1 MHDMKHMD
9 FIEDVAKRDIQT
21 LRHKESTY
29 QGSWKKR
36 GGVFAFAM
44 VVRKWDRLD
53 NILER
58 QFGQDIFAGCLADT
72 NGADGSVLA
81 EVRDL
86 RQYLLL
92 VEAEIQS
99 RMAGSRPQTKTL
111 LGESHSPMT
120 IDQIAY
126 ADPSNLYDD
135 ISRELNIP
143 RPKVKRTIIAYG
155 YQTNFPD
162 DTESRK
168 ILDAANRRLSR
179 DHLRVILMRKR
190 DAENN
195 REDSNRHHSDS
206 AHAAEFPMNDVGR
219 AVCSSYRSNYMNG
232 RCMDCGHTKDAHIAK
247 SAIHEP
253 DWDSKAGTKQ
263 GDGTWKVKPL
273 ISATLFRKLKDPD
286 LISRFIVT
294 GQYAQVDRRRYDE
307 KERMELFRPLSA
319 TVSKSDF
326 GRMAD
331 ADKEFYE
338 PRPGVEG
345 EMQLKEIFRG
355 AWVA

>member
-9 FIEDVAKRDIQT
+9 FIEDVSKNDVAT
-21 LRHKESTY
+21 LRRKEETY

-99 RMAGSRPQTKTL
+99 RIARGRPSVKDL
-111 LGESHSPMT
+111 VGENQP
-120 IDQIAY
+120 
-126 ADPSNLYDD
+126 
-135 ISRELNIP
+135 IP
-143 RPKVKRTIIAYG
+143 
-155 YQTNFPD
+155 
-162 DTESRK
+162 
-168 ILDAANRRLSR
+168 
-179 DHLRVILMRKR
+179 
-190 DAENN
+190 
-195 REDSNRHHSDS
+195 REDSNKHHSES
-206 AHAAEFPMNDVGR
+206 AEFPMNDASR
-219 AVCSSYRSNYMNG
+219 AVCSSYRSNYLNG
-232 RCMDCGHTKDAHIAK
+232 RCMDCGHLKEAHIAR
-247 SAIHEP
+247 AAVTEP
-253 DWDSKAGTKQ
+253 DWDSKVGTKQ

-294 GQYAQVDRRRYDE
+294 GTYAQVDRRFFSE
-307 KERMELFRPLSA
+307 KERAELFRPLSA
-319 TVSKSDF
+319 TVSRSDF

-345 EMQLKEIFRG
+345 EMQLKEMFRE
-355 AWVA
+355 AWIA